1 MVVIASG
8 SVMRAEVQKG
18 QPLPLGYDRYTG
30 MQFANKDFIVNA
42 LLYLTDDEN
51 LIGLRNKE
59 VTLRL
64 INEKRALNMRTQMQI
79 LTVVL
84 PLLILA
90 LTGAIFL
97 FIRKKRYAK

>member
-1 MVVIASG
+1 
-8 SVMRAEVQKG
+8 
-18 QPLPLGYDRYTG
+18 

-64 INEKRALNMRTQMQI
+64 INEKRALKMRTQMQI

>member
-1 MVVIASG
+1 
-8 SVMRAEVQKG
+8 
-18 QPLPLGYDRYTG
+18 

-64 INEKRALNMRTQMQI
+64 INEKRALKMRTQMQI

-90 LTGAIFL
+90 LIGAIFL

>member
-1 MVVIASG
+1 
-8 SVMRAEVQKG
+8 
-18 QPLPLGYDRYTG
+18 

-64 INEKRALNMRTQMQI
+64 INEQRAIKLRTKVQI
-79 LTVVL
+79 LTIVL
-84 PLLILA
+84 PLLLLA
-90 LTGAIFL
+90 LVGSIFL